1 MKRPAFFDRSELS
14 RVLWV
19 FRREF
24 VWVGVFSL
32 VANVLMLTPSIY
44 MLQVYDRVLTSQS
57 ELTLLVVTLFLI
69 VFFVVMAFAEWVR
82 SRLLV
87 RIGVRIDQELNPRV
101 FTASFDAYLRQA
113 RRNPL
118 EAFSA
123 MTTLRQF
130 LTGQGILAFFDS
142 PWTVLYII
150 VIFLLHPF
158 LGWLS
163 ILFACV
169 QLGITLMSHRVTLE
183 DIEIAAQSGTNS
195 VEYAQS
201 KLRNIEPL
209 HAMGM
214 LGNMRERWLGSHES
228 SLNDSDVSFHKQ
240 NRQQALTKFVR
251 YTMQSLTLGAAALLV
266 LDGKLT
272 PGAMIAANLLM
283 ARALQPL
290 DLLVASWKLFVQA
303 KMAFSQ
309 LEAILEESPERSA
322 GKDHGEPEADISLK
336 KLSASVPGRDTPILD
351 EISAD
356 IPSGSLLVMIG
367 PSGSGKSTLARCMVG
382 VWPDI
387 DGEVLIDG
395 QPVESWDRRKLGQHI
410 GYLPQDI
417 ELFGGSIAENIARFG
432 EVVPEKVVEAAQRT
446 GIHEMILRFP
456 GGYDTEIGE
465 AGSTLSAGQ
474 RQRIGLARAMY
485 DNPAF
490 IVLDE
495 PNANLDDAGDQAL
508 VRAVDDLKKQGKTV
522 VLISHRPYI
531 VKVADLLLILR
542 DGRIVHFGPR
552 DAVLAELRSRSTQPA
567 ESASGS

>member
-1 MKRPAFFDRSELS
+1 MKKPAFFDRSELN
-14 RVLWV
+14 RTLWV
-19 FRREF
+19 LRREF

-32 VANVLMLTPSIY
+32 VANVLMLTPSVY
-44 MLQVYDRVLTSQS
+44 MLQVFDRVLTSQS

-69 VFFVVMAFAEWVR
+69 VFFVVMAFAEWIR

-87 RIGVRIDQELNPRV
+87 RTGVRIDQELNPRV
-101 FTASFDAYLRQA
+101 FTASFDAYLRQT
-113 RRNPL
+113 RRNPV

-123 MTTLRQF
+123 LTTLRQF

-142 PWTVLYII
+142 PWTVIYII

-163 ILFACV
+163 VLFACI
-169 QLGITLMSHRVTLE
+169 QLGVTWLSHRVTVQM
-183 DIEIAAQSGTNS
+183 IESATESGTNS
-195 VEYAQS
+195 VEYAQG

-214 LGNMRERWLGSHES
+214 LGNMRERWLGFHEG
-228 SLNDSDVSFHKQ
+228 SLNDSGVSFHKQ
-240 NRQQALTKFVR
+240 NRQQSLTKFVR
-251 YTMQSLTLGAAALLV
+251 YSMQSLTLGAAALLV

-272 PGAMIAANLLM
+272 PGAMIAANVLM

-290 DLLVASWKLFVQA
+290 DLLVVSWKLFIQA

-309 LEAILEESPERSA
+309 LETILEEFPERSS

-336 KLSASVPGRDTPILD
+336 KLSAGVSGRDTPILD

-356 IPSGSLLVMIG
+356 IPAGNLLVMIG

-382 VWPDI
+382 VWPGV

-395 QPVESWDRRKLGQHI
+395 QPIESWDRRELGPHI

-465 AGSTLSAGQ
+465 AGSMLSAGQ

-485 DNPAF
+485 GNPAF

-508 VRAVDDLKKQGKTV
+508 LRAVDDLKKQGKTV

-531 VKVADLLLILR
+531 IKVADLLLILR

-552 DAVLAELRSRSTQPA
+552 DAVLAEMRSQSAQPPA
-567 ESASGS
+567 ESA

>member
-195 VEYAQS
+195 VDYAQS

>member
-322 GKDHGEPEADISLK
+322 GKDHGEPDADISLK

>member
-214 LGNMRERWLGSHES
+214 LGNMRERWLSSHES

>member
-1 MKRPAFFDRSELS
+1 MKKPAFFDRSELN
-14 RVLWV
+14 RTLWV
-19 FRREF
+19 LRREF

-32 VANVLMLTPSIY
+32 VANVLMLTPSVY
-44 MLQVYDRVLTSQS
+44 MLQVFDRVLTSQS

-69 VFFVVMAFAEWVR
+69 VFFVVMAFAEWIR

-87 RIGVRIDQELNPRV
+87 RTGVRIDQELNPRV

-113 RRNPL
+113 RRNPV

-123 MTTLRQF
+123 LTTLRQF

-142 PWTVLYII
+142 PWTVIYII

-163 ILFACV
+163 VLFACI
-169 QLGITLMSHRVTLE
+169 QLGVTWLSHRVTVQM
-183 DIEIAAQSGTNS
+183 IESATESGTNS

-214 LGNMRERWLGSHES
+214 LGNMRERWLGFHEG
-228 SLNDSDVSFHKQ
+228 SLNNSGVSFHEQ
-240 NRQQALTKFVR
+240 NRQQSLTKFVR
-251 YTMQSLTLGAAALLV
+251 YSMQSLTLGAAALLV

-272 PGAMIAANLLM
+272 PGAMIAANVLM

-290 DLLVASWKLFVQA
+290 DLLVVSWKLFVQA

-309 LEAILEESPERSA
+309 LETILEEFPERSS

-336 KLSASVPGRDTPILD
+336 KLSASVQGRDTPILD

-356 IPSGSLLVMIG
+356 IPAGSLLVMIG

-382 VWPDI
+382 VWPGV

-395 QPVESWDRRKLGQHI
+395 QPVESWDRRELGPHI

-432 EVVPEKVVEAAQRT
+432 EVVPEKVVEAARRT

-465 AGSTLSAGQ
+465 AGGMLSAGQ

-485 DNPAF
+485 GNPAF

-508 VRAVDDLKKQGKTV
+508 LRAVDDLKKQGKTV

-552 DAVLAELRSRSTQPA
+552 DAVLAEMRSQSAQPPA
-567 ESASGS
+567 ESA

>member
-1 MKRPAFFDRSELS
+1 MKKPAFFDRSELN
-14 RVLWV
+14 RTLWV
-19 FRREF
+19 LRREF

-32 VANVLMLTPSIY
+32 VANVLMLTPSVY
-44 MLQVYDRVLTSQS
+44 MLQVFDRVLTSQS

-69 VFFVVMAFAEWVR
+69 VFFVVMAFAEWIR

-87 RIGVRIDQELNPRV
+87 RTGVRIDQELNPRV

-113 RRNPL
+113 RRNPV

-123 MTTLRQF
+123 LTTLRQF

-142 PWTVLYII
+142 PWTVIYII

-163 ILFACV
+163 VLFACI
-169 QLGITLMSHRVTLE
+169 QLGVTWLSHRVTVQM
-183 DIEIAAQSGTNS
+183 IESATESGTNS
-195 VEYAQS
+195 VEYAQG

-214 LGNMRERWLGSHES
+214 LGNMRERWLGFHEG
-228 SLNDSDVSFHKQ
+228 SLNNSGVSFHEQ
-240 NRQQALTKFVR
+240 NRQQSLTKFVR
-251 YTMQSLTLGAAALLV
+251 YSMQSLTLGAAALLV

-272 PGAMIAANLLM
+272 PGAMIAANVLM

-290 DLLVASWKLFVQA
+290 DLLVVSWKLFVQA

-309 LEAILEESPERSA
+309 LEAILEEFPERSS

-356 IPSGSLLVMIG
+356 IPAGSLLVMIG

-382 VWPDI
+382 VWPGV

-395 QPVESWDRRKLGQHI
+395 QPVESWDRRELGPHI

-432 EVVPEKVVEAAQRT
+432 EVVPEKVVEAARRT

-465 AGSTLSAGQ
+465 AGGMLSAGQ

-485 DNPAF
+485 GNPAF

-508 VRAVDDLKKQGKTV
+508 LRAVDDLKKQGKTV

-552 DAVLAELRSRSTQPA
+552 DAVLAEMRSQSAQPPA
-567 ESASGS
+567 ESA

>member
-1 MKRPAFFDRSELS
+1 MKKPAFFDRSELN
-14 RVLWV
+14 RTLWV
-19 FRREF
+19 LRREF

-32 VANVLMLTPSIY
+32 VANVLMLTPSVY
-44 MLQVYDRVLTSQS
+44 MLQVFDRVLTSQS

-69 VFFVVMAFAEWVR
+69 VFFVVMAFAEWIR

-87 RIGVRIDQELNPRV
+87 RTGVRIDQELNPRV

-113 RRNPL
+113 RRNPV

-123 MTTLRQF
+123 LTTLRQF

-142 PWTVLYII
+142 PWTVIYII

-163 ILFACV
+163 VVFACI
-169 QLGITLMSHRVTLE
+169 QLGVTWLSHRVTVQM
-183 DIEIAAQSGTNS
+183 IESATESGTNS

-214 LGNMRERWLGSHES
+214 LGNMRERWLGFHEG
-228 SLNDSDVSFHKQ
+228 SLNDSGISFHKL
-240 NRQQALTKFVR
+240 NRQQSLTKFVR
-251 YTMQSLTLGAAALLV
+251 YSMQSLTLGAAALLV

-272 PGAMIAANLLM
+272 PGAMIAANVLM

-290 DLLVASWKLFVQA
+290 DLLVVSWKLFVQA

-309 LEAILEESPERSA
+309 LETILEEFPERSS

-336 KLSASVPGRDTPILD
+336 KLSAGVQGRDTPILD

-356 IPSGSLLVMIG
+356 IPAGSLLVMIG

-382 VWPDI
+382 VWPGV

-395 QPVESWDRRKLGQHI
+395 QPVESWDRRELGPHI

-432 EVVPEKVVEAAQRT
+432 EVVPEKVVEAARRT

-465 AGSTLSAGQ
+465 AGGMLSAGQ

-485 DNPAF
+485 GNPAF

-508 VRAVDDLKKQGKTV
+508 LRAVDDLKKQGKTV

-552 DAVLAELRSRSTQPA
+552 DAVLAEMRSQSAQPPA
-567 ESASGS
+567 ESA

>member
-552 DAVLAELRSRSTQPA
+552 DAVLAELRSRSTQLA